1 MAHLNFEDIYQ
12 VPDLKFDVNKMRADL
27 DTILKKKG
35 FKSIKIS
42 DFLNERSYS
51 DYIINTKPDFLEE
64 KVIRINKHLKK
75 KVYVDD
81 ENNVYEYLED
91 SSIGDIIGELK
102 EGIFIKT

>member
-1 MAHLNFEDIYQ
+1 M
-12 VPDLKFDVNKMRADL
+12 
-27 DTILKKKG
+27 
-35 FKSIKIS
+35 
-42 DFLNERSYS
+42 
-51 DYIINTKPDFLEE
+51 
-64 KVIRINKHLKK
+64 KK